1 MKTPAAMAGS
11 VLRIQ
16 TAATS
21 DRAAKA
27 PPVRT
32 VTLPAIAT
40 AAVVLTPSVA
50 VAQPVESFYRGKSIN
65 MIIGYPPAGGNDI
78 YARAVARH
86 IGRHIPGN
94 PTVVPRNMPGGGSL
108 VAANHIFN
116 VAPKDGTILGLVVPT
131 APLEERLGASNVRFK
146 SAQFNWIGRLA
157 PTTNVTFVMAKT
169 GVKTIQQVMERE
181 TVLGATGR
189 SSMVA
194 VYPTLLNHVVG
205 TKFKI
210 VLGYA
215 GSAQAML
222 AMERGEVEGHS
233 IPWEGVKSRA
243 EQHLTDKTINILV
256 QYGLKRHPELPDI
269 PTSVELGRSAEDVE
283 ALAMFANASDVGR
296 FTLSTPDTPP
306 ERIQV
311 LRRAFD
317 AMVKEPD
324 FIADLKR
331 QQLELGPLPGEEL
344 QRLVADMAKVSP
356 TTVERVRRIYPVD

>member
-1 MKTPAAMAGS
+1 M
-11 VLRIQ
+11 
-16 TAATS
+16 
-21 DRAAKA
+21 
-27 PPVRT
+27 RT
-32 VTLPAIAT
+32 VTLRAIAT
-40 AAVVLTPSVA
+40 AAVVLSPSVA
-50 VAQPVESFYRGKSIN
+50 IAQPVESFYRGKSIN
-65 MIIGYPPAGGNDI
+65 MIIGYPPAGGNDL

-116 VAPKDGTILGLVVPT
+116 VAPKDGTILGLVDPT

-157 PTTNVTFVMAKT
+157 PMTNVTFVMAKT
-169 GVKTIQQVMERE
+169 GVKSIQQVMARE

-189 SSMVA
+189 SSSA

-215 GSAQAML
+215 GSPQAML

-233 IPWEGVKSRA
+233 ITWEGVKARA
-243 EQHLTDKTINILV
+243 EQHLRDKTINILV
-256 QYGLKRHPELPDI
+256 QYGLRRHPELPDV
-269 PTSVELGRSAEDVE
+269 PSSVELGRSAEDVE
-283 ALAMFANASDVGR
+283 ALGMFANASDLGR
-296 FTLSTPDTPP
+296 YILSTPNTPP
-306 ERIQV
+306 ERIQA

-317 AMVKEPD
+317 AMVKDPD

-331 QQLELGPLPGEEL
+331 QRFELGPLAGEEL
-344 QRLVADMAKVSP
+344 QRLVADVAKVSP
-356 TTVERVRRIYPVD
+356 TTIERVRGIYPVD